1 MRRVGDMVVDAKARA
16 RFSELWRRWDGILSD
31 KLEQFLPSTVNHSTS
46 YLLAPASWDLEYPVP
61 VRVYGIPSTAT
72 AGQGPIYLIL
82 ATSRIRA
89 SPASMHIISSGRR

>member
-31 KLEQFLPSTVNHSTS
+31 NIAGTVSS
-46 YLLAPASWDLEYPVP
+46 IDRQPQYLLPPGTWDLEYPVP

>member
-46 YLLAPASWDLEYPVP
+46 QLLGPGVPRPSPSVWDSVNGNG
-61 VRVYGIPSTAT
+61 R

>member
-31 KLEQFLPSTVNHSTS
+31 KLEQFLPSTVNHTTTVPPS
-46 YLLAPASWDLEYPVP
+46 SWDLEYPVP

-82 ATSRIRA
+82 ATYLPYQS
-89 SPASMHIISSGRR
+89 

>member
-46 YLLAPASWDLEYPVP
+46 YLLGPGVPRPSPSVWDSVNGNG
-61 VRVYGIPSTAT
+61 R
-72 AGQGPIYLIL
+72 AGPNLPDLSYLPYQ
-82 ATSRIRA
+82 S
-89 SPASMHIISSGRR
+89 

>member
-46 YLLAPASWDLEYPVP
+46 YLLAPGTWST
-61 VRVYGIPSTAT
+61 PSQSECM
-72 AGQGPIYLIL
+72 GFRQRQRQG
-82 ATSRIRA
+82 RA
-89 SPASMHIISSGRR
+89 QST

>member
-31 KLEQFLPSTVNHSTS
+31 KLEQFLPSTVNHTTVPPS
-46 YLLAPASWDLEYPVP
+46 SWDLEYPVP

-72 AGQGPIYLIL
+72 AG
-82 ATSRIRA
+82 RA
-89 SPASMHIISSGRR
+89 QST